1 MYYNSASLRSFRSLG
16 YQAGTATK
24 GAFRQTE
31 GAQATFGFGAP
42 MGLLGGKGRKV
53 TAKARAA
60 AVLSLIHVPFDQ
72 CGRVP
77 LPEV

>member
-24 GAFRQTE
+24 RAFRQTE

-42 MGLLGGKGRKV
+42 MGRLKGVLGGEGKGERLRPRL
-53 TAKARAA
+53 APPQF
-60 AVLSLIHVPFDQ
+60 SL
-72 CGRVP
+72 
-77 LPEV
+77 